1 MTFRFCSSSRSNG
14 SVGLSLPS
22 ATFFAVTVVVSAV
35 FVSSR
40 SFTSITVYAS
50 PGELTVTD
58 SVSNEA
64 YTPSW
69 GAPRLEPLSKS
80 YIAKSTRSGVTG
92 SPVSESTSEK
102 RSPTSVPVCTLIWP
116 KPLLRS
122 FCFSSP
128 GVYSLVDTMTR
139 SIFRPSAAVAIFLKR
154 ISFSLNGRPARCAEC
169 RASRSSLSR

>member
-1 MTFRFCSSSRSNG
+1 MKLRWLGEEPSALVTLNVMSHELTLEKENMMTRCCCSSLRLNG

-102 RSPTSVPVCTLIWP
+102 RSPTSVPVCRLI
-116 KPLLRS
+116 
-122 FCFSSP
+122 
-128 GVYSLVDTMTR
+128 
-139 SIFRPSAAVAIFLKR
+139 
-154 ISFSLNGRPARCAEC
+154 
-169 RASRSSLSR
+169 